1 MAMIEM
7 QVEGIGIDGH
17 NNPLVLLRDNAR
29 TRFIPIWIGAAEA
42 MGIQMG
48 LDERAPQRPMTPEL
62 IGNIMNTLQ
71 IHLVQVTINDFSST
85 VFYARLH
92 LRIGEPDSPIQ
103 ELDVRPSDAIAL
115 ALRAKCPILVDETV
129 SEKAGVPFE
138 GQANNPDDENDVDR
152 FKRLLEDVD
161 LGESENN

>member
-1 MAMIEM
+1 MIEM

-48 LDERAPQRPMTPEL
+48 LDGRTPQRPMTPEL
-62 IGNIMNTLQ
+62 ICNVMSALRM
-71 IHLVQVTINDFSST
+71 HLVQVTINEYAST

-92 LRIGEPDSPIQ
+92 LRIGGADSPIQ

-115 ALRAKCPILVDETV
+115 ALRANCPILVDETV

-138 GQANNPDDENDVDR
+138 GQANEPEDESDVGR
-152 FKRLLEDVD
+152 LERLLEDVD

>member
-1 MAMIEM
+1 MIEM
-7 QVEGIGIDGH
+7 YVEGIGIDGH
-17 NNPLVLLRDNAR
+17 NNPLVLLRDNDR

-42 MGIQMG
+42 MGIQIG

-62 IGNIMNTLQ
+62 IVNIMAALQ
-71 IHLVQVTINDFSST
+71 MKLVQVTIIDFVNT

-92 LRIGEPDSPIQ
+92 LRVGESGAPIQ

-138 GQANNPDDENDVDR
+138 RSSESPSGENEVDR

>member
-1 MAMIEM
+1 MIEM
-7 QVEGIGIDGH
+7 YVEGIGIDGH
-17 NNPLVLLRDNAR
+17 DNPLVLLRDHAR
-29 TRFIPIWIGAAEA
+29 TRFVPIWIGAAEA
-42 MGIQMG
+42 MGIQMS
-48 LDERAPQRPMTPEL
+48 LDERASSRPMTSEL
-62 IGNIMNTLQ
+62 IANVMGALHMK
-71 IHLVQVTINDFSST
+71 LVQVTIIDFANT

-92 LRIGEPDSPIQ
+92 LQVGGNEAPIQ

-138 GQANNPDDENDVDR
+138 GNPESAEGETEMDR

>member
-1 MAMIEM
+1 MIEM
-7 QVEGIGIDGH
+7 YVEGIGIDGH
-17 NNPLVLLRDNAR
+17 NNPLVLLRDHAR

-62 IGNIMNTLQ
+62 ITNVMEALQ
-71 IHLVQVTINDFSST
+71 MKLVQVTIIDFANT

-92 LRIGEPDSPIQ
+92 LRVGEPDAPIQ

-138 GQANNPDDENDVDR
+138 GHSENSENENEVDR

>member
-1 MAMIEM
+1 MIEM
-7 QVEGIGIDGH
+7 YVEGIGIDGH
-17 NNPLVLLRDNAR
+17 NNPLVLLRDGAR

-48 LDERAPQRPMTPEL
+48 IDGRSPQRPMTPEL
-62 IGNIMNTLQ
+62 ITNIMSALQ
-71 IHLVQVTINDFSST
+71 MRLVQVTINDFAST

-92 LRIGEPDSPIQ
+92 LRVGAIDAPIQ
-103 ELDVRPSDAIAL
+103 ELDVRPSDAISL
-115 ALRAKCPILVDETV
+115 ALRVSCPILVDETV

-138 GQANNPDDENDVDR
+138 SQADSSDGESDVDR

>member
-1 MAMIEM
+1 MIEM
-7 QVEGIGIDGH
+7 YVEGIGIDGH

-62 IGNIMNTLQ
+62 IINVMQTLQ
-71 IHLVQVTINDFSST
+71 MRLVQVTIIDFANT

-92 LRIGEPDSPIQ
+92 LRVGGPDAPIQ

-115 ALRAKCPILVDETV
+115 ALRARCPILVDETV

-138 GQANNPDDENDVDR
+138 GSSENPEGENEVDR

>member
-1 MAMIEM
+1 MIEM
-7 QVEGIGIDGH
+7 EVEGIGIDGH
-17 NNPLVLLRDNAR
+17 NNPLVLLRDSAR

-62 IGNIMNTLQ
+62 IFSVMNALQ
-71 IHLVQVTINDFSST
+71 MRVVQVTINDFANT

-92 LRIGEPDSPIQ
+92 LRVGESGAPIQ

-115 ALRAKCPILVDETV
+115 ALRAKCPILVDEAV

-138 GQANNPDDENDVDR
+138 GQSGDPESDGEVDR

-161 LGESENN
+161 LGEAENN

>member
-1 MAMIEM
+1 MIEM
-7 QVEGIGIDGH
+7 HVEGIGIDGH
-17 NNPLVLLRDNAR
+17 NNPLVLLRDGAR

-48 LDERAPQRPMTPEL
+48 LDERVPPRPMTPEL
-62 IGNIMNTLQ
+62 ISNVMNALQ
-71 IHLVQVTINDFSST
+71 MHLVQVTINDFAST

-92 LRIGEPDSPIQ
+92 LRVGGQDAPIQ

-138 GQANNPDDENDVDR
+138 GQSHDSEGESDVDR
-152 FKRLLEDVD
+152 FQRLLEDVD